1 MAYLYL
7 YFVFNLSIVGSYE
20 AIRKLPREFFAD
32 PKNIGIVPVFQNK
45 KMYKCSSF
53 RDCIDL
59 SYFFVF
65 LIISFSVHLPENK
78 TELNAC
84 RRIRKCETFRP
95 GENLHNYYFNEWYNE
110 NYKTPL
116 TKVPC
121 FKSDTQEPY
130 YYCYVVK

>member
-1 MAYLYL
+1 MKPFESYH
-7 YFVFNLSIVGSYE
+7 GSFSQIQRILE
-20 AIRKLPREFFAD
+20 LCLFSRIRK
-32 PKNIGIVPVFQNK
+32 
-45 KMYKCSSF
+45 
-53 RDCIDL
+53 CINVQL
-59 SYFFVF
+59 LEIALICHTFFVF